1 MTFDSHVAALTQKN
15 PSMAVPWLL
24 MAAYAYY
31 HQDDPILSDG
41 AYDSL
46 ADVVVERWNEITHQ
60 HKHLLRREELLC
72 ASTLYWLAEAD
83 YPRRVVGALRGLRA
97 NGVAG
102 SGAGKGAEKAKKPRK
117 QKAPEVAGSA
127 AEEIDLFGGIPSI
140 EDLIGDI

>member
-1 MTFDSHVAALTQKN
+1 MTFDSHVAALTAKN

-31 HQDDPILSDG
+31 HQDSPILSDQ
-41 AYDSL
+41 AYDAL
-46 ADVVVERWNEITHQ
+46 ADVVVERWGEIMHH
-60 HKHLLRREELLC
+60 HKHLLKREELLM

-83 YPRRVVGALRGLRA
+83 YPRRVVGALRDLRA

-102 SGAGKGAEKAKKPRK
+102 SGVVKAAEKVKKPQK
-117 QKAPEVAGSA
+117 QKTSEVAGSTA
-127 AEEIDLFGGIPSI
+127 EIDLFGDIPSI